1 MWGESL
7 FTVCFSVLL
16 CFHRQLFSSS
26 VLGSSFLSLLPPR
39 FFSGPGTLVMLS
51 NRDDQPPLKPHP
63 KPSPPPPPLQLSHQP
78 LPTTIILCTSNCSL
92 SSISHPSF
100 TLLRPSPNA
109 YILSSARQYW
119 ILPVPL
125 WDSLLAQFSSP
136 HSVHLLCCTV
146 CNQPGSP
153 WVHNPLHPK
162 PIHPGIMIHLT
173 TVC

>member
-1 MWGESL
+1 MLTKRCTHCLHFKADLTVGSNRKVNVYDRSRNDPHSAVWGESL

-125 WDSLLAQFSSP
+125 W
-136 HSVHLLCCTV
+136 
-146 CNQPGSP
+146 
-153 WVHNPLHPK
+153 
-162 PIHPGIMIHLT
+162 I
-173 TVC
+173 

>member
-1 MWGESL
+1 MGQCGISYANKKMHSPVAACILKLTSLLALTEKLTFMIVAVWGESL

-125 WDSLLAQFSSP
+125 W
-136 HSVHLLCCTV
+136 
-146 CNQPGSP
+146 
-153 WVHNPLHPK
+153 
-162 PIHPGIMIHLT
+162 I
-173 TVC
+173 